1 MREER
6 EGPKLRG
13 GEGECL
19 HLFSVRRRRAKS
31 NATDTS
37 APLRGEAQAGG
48 SISLGATSS
57 LSGPPAPSPSGQVEA
72 TDSQVDAAGTLLDL
86 FGSGA
91 GAGRG
96 GAGGGRGMR
105 QRKPRRQPAATPPAA
120 AATAPAAAIPAA
132 TAAAFAAAA
141 AAAAAAALMGPS
153 VGSDDLLG
161 EGRGSAGDGG
171 GSTEVH
177 VHAAGADGA
186 VISPMGMPATHCNYL
201 RPDLTLL
208 QDPVVLTPFF
218 LVQAVGS
225 TQSVQLMGRRR
236 GAGMGQRCGTA
247 VDERAAE
254 SVVRVYIG
262 PASVYRHTILS

>member
-161 EGRGSAGDGG
+161 EGRGSAGGGG
-171 GSTEVH
+171 GSTGLHRED
-177 VHAAGADGA
+177 AAGEDGA
-186 VISPMGMPATHCNYL
+186 VISP
-201 RPDLTLL
+201 
-208 QDPVVLTPFF
+208 
-218 LVQAVGS
+218 
-225 TQSVQLMGRRR
+225 
-236 GAGMGQRCGTA
+236 
-247 VDERAAE
+247 
-254 SVVRVYIG
+254 
-262 PASVYRHTILS
+262 